1 MRADIGLCKSP
12 KLEYRRPY
20 WDNLN
25 MSALDLSAT
34 KCHPLEMPN
43 CDSEDARL
51 RLDCRTGASV
61 SIFNSRVFV
70 FGGATLE
77 LELPQDFTLETVR
90 LAFNSKTLELN
101 PNETRHDVD
110 YNQYL
115 SAECFRLSL
124 ISRKWNHYKANTS
137 KTSEIPQA
145 RMFHAMCV
153 YDNYIYISGGIK
165 FGKDNEPEVLNDLWR
180 FDSID
185 RQWKCIYENGNSE
198 LLKRYDHIMMMLPNL
213 EIFDKSLIQP
223 GICIVGGVAE
233 DGQYQQVLDL
243 FDMITL
249 KIYEKKHPNLSEFRH
264 SKQGKSEE
272 EFLKI
277 RHSLNAFYPEL
288 CPNTNDLRLYGF
300 CKTPNLAEFE
310 PLMVFT
316 NSCKGVRYSHNSSFN
331 IKDISSLEFPTIGVF
346 GENILVIGFIAKER
360 KLSSYVFNI
369 RTDTW
374 TKLQISC
381 LHNVYTHKLSK
392 GFVWES
398 HHKIAFLGSMSMKD
412 ASGSVNYFDNLVVMS
427 LPFTNFFGKKPV
439 TVAQRLRFSNSPSVS
454 SLHTS
459 ESGSV
464 KRANSITSATSNL
477 SHTRTN
483 PIHGM
488 EHTGDFAGYA
498 YHVAQQMQVNSI
510 KSVLPSYAIA
520 IGKNAFER
528 NTALSD
534 IDFICSDGNVVPMPL
549 TLCRRRWG
557 YGFDE
562 LFADAC
568 AKLHLEQKALNLIES
583 SRNSFCESCDN
594 DSDDYASIGSKNSL
608 SGPYF
613 RYPFQEKG
621 TKNDPS
627 PIRSGRVR
635 SPSVNDSRH
644 NSMTG
649 SLFNPTALNR
659 ASISL
664 SQSRR
669 NSSNTGRSRN
679 NSISYLSPSR
689 RSSLS
694 NSANSRRHSL
704 GGGLQIAQSSS
715 RRGSTLSRSSLL
727 STSSNSYNS
736 SSPNPISRQHI
747 NPHSQSNVTL
757 GSSPGYSASAP
768 ISFSPA
774 LGAQRSSIASNNDM
788 NNNNGV
794 EATDKVHL
802 PPSIKLENIPL
813 QLPMPDVLPDG
824 TPMQNLSS
832 ESLSRTL
839 SHISA
844 AENTFSKK
852 NSLSSMPRSSREEI
866 AEMAEQIENSL
877 DMNTKFDPVMLP
889 RSLYLPYP
897 WSTVHAI
904 AEYLYSG
911 QIGANWKLF
920 PTGIELLQATK
931 QLGIPLLYDLILELF
946 FVSLGIMEATLK
958 AKLILFLEKEDN
970 GQSTGFNEHIYSL
983 LDIKGND
990 DFDLDWKLLLEAA
1003 TGTRRDSGS
1012 TISSD
1017 MKLDDHEQRL
1027 ATNHGDQRL
1036 DLADLGPTD
1045 MIEAEIV
1052 ACDLSP
1058 TNTKFGATAS
1068 GKTEK
1073 SEPKGVPDHTEDPRV
1088 RITIDSLDENGYDTT
1103 SDSEE
1108 GEEDENNEGFLMKS
1122 FKKFTLDGSAANP
1135 DVSDSRKKL
1144 KRWPTFKELVN
1155 DENTSFLSETIIQL
1169 FLQTGAL
1176 INDSKLML
1184 QAIHAQELY
1193 RCVREVR
1200 SREKK
1205 AQEEQEKQGHEEQPL
1220 RQKSEDNARD
1230 VKPEEG
1236 TPARLKSRDPGT
1248 PKKLNEKARN
1258 LTVRSAFHEGEGGNG
1273 GVGRESGMSSPK
1285 DLEVSLPTFD
1295 AFPANSSLKKSKSN
1309 VSVLSTPNSLLRAT
1323 ESHGSALPALGAI
1336 GGIDEALSVRNPSP
1350 RREHHLHLPANNGS
1364 SVSVDFPGLSALGSG
1379 RSPGVNSDEQSLYS
1393 VETAGSDKADGK
1405 KKKKRFFGRF
1415 RR

>member
-1 MRADIGLCKSP
+1 
-12 KLEYRRPY
+12 
-20 WDNLN
+20 

-43 CDSEDARL
+43 CDSKDARL

-77 LELPQDFTLETVR
+77 LEIPQDFTLETIRSV
-90 LAFNSKTLELN
+90 FKTTLELSA
-101 PNETRHDVD
+101 NENRHTE

-124 ISRKWNHYKANTS
+124 ISRKWNHYKTNSSSTLE
-137 KTSEIPQA
+137 TPPA
-145 RMFHAMCV
+145 RFFHAMCV
-153 YDNYIYISGGIK
+153 YDNYIYISGGIN
-165 FGKDNEPEVLNDLWR
+165 FSNDNKPEVLNDLWR

-198 LLKRYDHIMMMLPNL
+198 LLKRYDHIMLMLPNL
-213 EIFDKSLIQP
+213 EMFDKSLIQP
-223 GICIVGGVAE
+223 GICMVGGVGE
-233 DGQYQQVLDL
+233 DGQYHQALDL
-243 FDMITL
+243 FDMSTL
-249 KIYEKKHPNLSEFRH
+249 KVYEKEHPNLSEFRH
-264 SKQGKSEE
+264 SRQGNSEE
-272 EFLKI
+272 EHLKI

-288 CPNTNDLRLYGF
+288 CSNTNDLRLYGF
-300 CKTPNLAEFE
+300 CKTPDPVEFE
-310 PLMVFT
+310 PLLVFT
-316 NSCKGVRYSHNSSFN
+316 NSCKGVRYSHNSNFDIS
-331 IKDISSLEFPTIGVF
+331 DISSLQFPTIGVF
-346 GENILVIGFIAKER
+346 GENILVIGFIANER

-381 LHNVYTHKLSK
+381 LHKVYTHKLSK

-412 ASGSVNYFDNLVVMS
+412 ASGSVDYFDNLVVMS
-427 LPFTNFFGKKPV
+427 LPFTNFFGKKPY
-439 TVAQRLRFSNSPSVS
+439 TVAQRLRFSNSPSAS
-454 SLHTS
+454 SLHTL
-459 ESGSV
+459 ENNSV
-464 KRANSITSATSNL
+464 KRTNSITSANSNL
-477 SHTRTN
+477 SHVRAN
-483 PIHGM
+483 PVHGM

-520 IGKNAFER
+520 IGKNAFDR

-534 IDFICSDGNVVPMPL
+534 IDLVCSDGNVVPIPL

-568 AKLHLEQKALNLIES
+568 AKLHLEQRALNLVES
-583 SRNSFCESCDN
+583 SRNSFSDSCDN

-608 SGPYF
+608 SGPNF

-621 TKNDPS
+621 NKNDPFS
-627 PIRSGRVR
+627 IRGGRVR
-635 SPSVNDSRH
+635 SPSLNESRN

-669 NSSNTGRSRN
+669 NSSNIGLSRN
-679 NSISYLSPSR
+679 NSVSYLSPSR

-715 RRGSTLSRSSLL
+715 RRGSTLSRSSML

-736 SSPNPISRQHI
+736 SSSNPLLRQHV
-747 NPHSQSNVTL
+747 NHNSQSNVTI
-757 GSSPGYSASAP
+757 GSSPGCSTSAP

-774 LGAQRSSIASNNDM
+774 LGAQRSSVTSNNDI
-788 NNNNGV
+788 NNNNEG
-794 EATDKVHL
+794 TDTLHL

-813 QLPMPDVLPDG
+813 QLPMPEVLPDG
-824 TPMQNLSS
+824 TPMHNLNP

-844 AENTFSKK
+844 AEDTFSKK
-852 NSLSSMPRSSREEI
+852 NSLNSMPRSSREEI
-866 AEMAEQIENSL
+866 ADMAEQIENSL
-877 DMNTKFDPVMLP
+877 DMNTKFDPVLLP

-897 WSTVHAI
+897 RNTVHAI
-904 AEYLYSG
+904 VEYLYSG

-958 AKLILFLEKEDN
+958 AKLILILEKENN
-970 GQSTGFNEHIYSL
+970 GQSNGSDEHIYSL
-983 LDIKGND
+983 LDMKGND

-1003 TGTRRDSGS
+1003 TGSRRDSGS

-1017 MKLDDHEQRL
+1017 MKIDDHEQSI
-1027 ATNHGDQRL
+1027 TSSHGDQML

-1045 MIEAEIV
+1045 KIEAE

-1058 TNTKFGATAS
+1058 TNTKFEAAS
-1068 GKTEK
+1068 LAATEK
-1073 SEPKGVPDHTEDPRV
+1073 VEPKEVPDDTDGHRF
-1088 RITIDSLDENGYDTT
+1088 RITIGTLDEIGYETT
-1103 SDSEE
+1103 SDSED

-1122 FKKFTLDGSAANP
+1122 FKKFTLDGSAAKP
-1135 DVSDSRKKL
+1135 DAADSRKKL

-1155 DENTSFLSETIIQL
+1155 DENTSFVSETIIQL
-1169 FLQTGAL
+1169 FLETGVL

-1184 QAIHAQELY
+1184 QAIHVQQLY
-1193 RCVREVR
+1193 RCLREMR
-1200 SREKK
+1200 SRDKK
-1205 AQEEQEKQGHEEQPL
+1205 AQEESAQEEQPL
-1220 RQKSEDNARD
+1220 RQQPAERTRD
-1230 VKPEEG
+1230 GKLEER
-1236 TPARLKSRDPGT
+1236 TPAGPAGPAGPKDPKGPDAGST
-1248 PKKLNEKARN
+1248 TKPSEKPRN
-1258 LTVRSAFHEGEGGNG
+1258 LTVRSAFYEGEGGNG
-1273 GVGRESGMSSPK
+1273 GAGRESGMSSPK
-1285 DLEVSLPTFD
+1285 NLEVSLPTFD
-1295 AFPANSSLKKSKSN
+1295 AFPADSSLRKSKSS
-1309 VSVLSTPNSLLRAT
+1309 VSVLSAPTSLLRAT
-1323 ESHGSALPALGAI
+1323 ESHGSALGALGAV
-1336 GGIDEALSVRNPSP
+1336 GGIDEALSVRHPSP
-1350 RREHHLHLPANNGS
+1350 RRDHLHLPVNNDS
-1364 SVSVDFPGLSALGSG
+1364 NLSVDFPTLNATGSG
-1379 RSPGVNSDEQSLYS
+1379 RSTGVHSDDHSLYS
-1393 VETAGSDKADGK
+1393 VETRGSDKGDAK